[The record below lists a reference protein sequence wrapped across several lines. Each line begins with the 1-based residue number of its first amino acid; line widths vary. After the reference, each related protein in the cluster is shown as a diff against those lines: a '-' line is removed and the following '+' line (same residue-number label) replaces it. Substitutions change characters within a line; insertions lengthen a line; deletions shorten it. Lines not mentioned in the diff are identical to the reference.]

1 METLDRDILNM
12 LADFDE
18 EIMRDTAEEEM
29 FERAVQRWEFEGVM
43 EDLWGG

>member
-29 FERAVQRWEFEGVM
+29 FERAVQRWEFEGVF
-43 EDLWGG
+43 DDIFGG

>member
-29 FERAVQRWEFEGVM
+29 FERAVQRREFEGVF
-43 EDLWGG
+43 DDIFGG